1 MTVSTNSKRMTRQR
15 RLVLEELKKLKN
27 HPSADYLFG
36 VVRQKMPNISLG
48 TVYRNL
54 DVLVNSGQ
62 ALKLDLAG
70 GQCRYDGD
78 MSPHH
83 HIRCSVCS
91 AIDDLSESAVAGIDK
106 PRVSGSDYVV
116 TGWRMEFEGV
126 CPRCQRAKAENPGSQ
141 EEASHTVHAFP
152 NMSVTQPES
161 EE

>member
-1 MTVSTNSKRMTRQR
+1 MIVPAIPKRMTRQR

-54 DVLVNSGQ
+54 DVLVNTGL

-78 MSPHH
+78 TSPHY
-83 HIRCSVCS
+83 HIRCVICGE
-91 AIDDLSESAVAGIDK
+91 IDDLPESAVAGINN
-106 PRVSGSDYVV
+106 PRVLESRYAVM
-116 TGWRMEFEGV
+116 GWRMEFEGV
-126 CPRCQRAKAENPGSQ
+126 CPGCRSSMVDEP
-141 EEASHTVHAFP
+141 EAGEGASPVVSAFP
-152 NMSVTQPES
+152 RIRVTEAEPEG
-161 EE
+161 

>member
-1 MTVSTNSKRMTRQR
+1 MTVSANSKRMTRQR
-15 RLVLEELKKLKN
+15 RLVLEELRKLKN

-78 MSPHH
+78 TSPHH
-83 HIRCSVCS
+83 HIRCRLCRTV
-91 AIDDLSESAVAGIDK
+91 DDLPESAVAGIDN
-106 PRVSGSDYVV
+106 PRVFDSDYVV

-126 CPRCQRAKAENPGSQ
+126 CPGCQHSQTEAPAIQEAASNP
-141 EEASHTVHAFP
+141 VNAFP
-152 NMSVTQPES
+152 NIRMTQPEP